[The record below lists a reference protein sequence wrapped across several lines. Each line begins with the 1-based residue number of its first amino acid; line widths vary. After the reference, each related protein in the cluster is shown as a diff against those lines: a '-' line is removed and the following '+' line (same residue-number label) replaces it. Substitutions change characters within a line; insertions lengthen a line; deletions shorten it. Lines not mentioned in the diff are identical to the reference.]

1 MDRIT
6 VEDSSVVVPNCFE
19 LVLVAAQRVRQILA
33 GAEILVSRDGDKNTV
48 IALREIAESKLDIP
62 EIYEQIVKGKQLYA
76 QADDLDEDI
85 IDMMESETN
94 GTWIGLGSTDG
105 PSFADALESE
115 LLGGDSEDE
124 EGAETEVEL
133 SAQADDLL
141 ALGDEP
147 EEA

>member
-1 MDRIT
+1 MARIT

-33 GAEILVSRDGDKNTV
+33 GAEVLVPKDGDKNTV
-48 IALREIAESKLDIP
+48 IALREIAENKLDIP

-94 GTWIGLGSTDG
+94 GAWIGLDSSDG
-105 PSFADALESE
+105 PSFADALENE

-124 EGAETEVEL
+124 GEADAEVAL
-133 SAQADDLL
+133 SAEADDLL
-141 ALGDEP
+141 ALV
-147 EEA
+147 EEDAEA

>member
-1 MDRIT
+1 MARIT
-6 VEDSSVVVPNCFE
+6 VEDSSIVVPNCFE

-33 GAEILVSRDGDKNTV
+33 GAEILVPRDGDKNTV
-48 IALREIAESKLDIP
+48 IALREIAENKLDVS

-85 IDMMESETN
+85 IDMMDSETN
-94 GTWIGLGSTDG
+94 GAWIGLESGSG

-115 LLGGDSEDE
+115 LAGDKEEDDL
-124 EGAETEVEL
+124 EL

-141 ALGDEP
+141 SFA
-147 EEA
+147 EEAEEE